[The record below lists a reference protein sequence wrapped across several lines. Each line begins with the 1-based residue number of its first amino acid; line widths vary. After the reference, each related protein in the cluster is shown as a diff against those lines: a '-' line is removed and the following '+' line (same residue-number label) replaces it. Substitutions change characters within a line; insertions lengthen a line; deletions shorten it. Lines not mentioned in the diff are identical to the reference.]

1 METEKGDI
9 MNSGVYFVHYDD
21 IDAFLNE
28 TKKAGRTPMGEHSYK
43 ILKDEE
49 YKGLYRV
56 FSVDNGR
63 KGEPKR
69 IGYWD
74 AMTLDAMEYWSD
86 WSFTDHYIEHWRP
99 KKKIIL

>member
-1 METEKGDI
+1 
-9 MNSGVYFVHYDD
+9 MNSGVYFVHYNH
-21 IDAFLNE
+21 IDAFLAE
-28 TKKAGRTPMGEHSYK
+28 AKKAGRTPMSEDSYE

-49 YKGLYRV
+49 YKDLYRV

-63 KGEPKR
+63 KREPKR

-74 AMTLDAMEYWSD
+74 ARTLDAMEYWSD